1 MAITTEQ
8 ASAASRWAGILHRTR
23 QLLTGQQTRDAK
35 QESERKMKITPVD
48 TEAVTDFVSSE
59 VSEVEG
65 TEAET
70 SEVTTQETADTSA
83 AEEAELEALLDLKK
97 KELVDRVVDRLGF
110 KKKDVKP
117 VVEAVLQELGDA
129 VAEGRALNLEP
140 FGKLN
145 INRTDTRPNG
155 RVTVCRLRQNLQQ
168 PIRAEEPLAEA
179 AE

>member
-1 MAITTEQ
+1 
-8 ASAASRWAGILHRTR
+8 
-23 QLLTGQQTRDAK
+23 
-35 QESERKMKITPVD
+35 MKITPID
-48 TEAVTDFVSSE
+48 TEEATDFVSSE
-59 VSEVEG
+59 AAEVE
-65 TEAET
+65 TLEPET
-70 SEVTTQETADTSA
+70 SEDVETSA
-83 AEEAELEALLDLKK
+83 VEEAELQALLDLKK

-155 RVTVCRLRQNLQQ
+155 RVTVCRLRQNVTQ
-168 PIRAEEPLAEA
+168 PASAEEPLAEP

>member
-1 MAITTEQ
+1 MATTTEQ
-8 ASAASRWAGILHRTR
+8 ASATSRWADILHRTR
-23 QLLTGQQTRDAK
+23 QRLAGRRTHDTA
-35 QESERKMKITPVD
+35 QESERNMKITPVD
-48 TEAVTDFVSSE
+48 TEAVTEFVN
-59 VSEVEG
+59 
-65 TEAET
+65 AET
-70 SEVTTQETADTSA
+70 PEGEVVETQAITEETSA
-83 AEEAELEALLDLKK
+83 EDAELMALLDLKK
-97 KELVDRVVDRLGF
+97 KELVERVVDRLGF

-155 RVTVCRLRQNLQQ
+155 RITVCRLRQNLQ
-168 PIRAEEPLAEA
+168 PPVSVSEPLAEA

>member
-1 MAITTEQ
+1 
-8 ASAASRWAGILHRTR
+8 
-23 QLLTGQQTRDAK
+23 
-35 QESERKMKITPVD
+35 MKITPVD
-48 TEAVTDFVSSE
+48 TEAVTEFVN
-59 VSEVEG
+59 
-65 TEAET
+65 AET
-70 SEVTTQETADTSA
+70 PEGEVVETQAITEETSA
-83 AEEAELEALLDLKK
+83 EDAELMALLDLKK
-97 KELVDRVVDRLGF
+97 KELVERVVDRLGF

-155 RVTVCRLRQNLQQ
+155 RITVCRLRQNLQ
-168 PIRAEEPLAEA
+168 PPVSVSEPLAEA